1 MRTLICFDF
10 VLRLGWSLFTKK
22 SVEFENFQEN
32 VGKKLRGRKKS
43 LKSILKVIS
52 YELKGRIKVL
62 FSYFLKKLSTV
73 SIR

>member
-1 MRTLICFDF
+1 MRTLLCFDF

-22 SVEFENFQEN
+22 SIEFENFQEN

-62 FSYFLKKLSTV
+62 FSYFLKILSTV